1 MSDWVSE
8 MPFYLRQI
16 EPIDVGRNFTAG
28 KNDESKH
35 KLVDSQEE
43 AVNRFV
49 GVRINVAVQPSLR
62 ASAGYSFESST
73 FPELCPTSYASLPAS
88 GRTQVIYLV
97 H

>member
-1 MSDWVSE
+1 

-49 GVRINVAVQPSLR
+49 VAAATHSLLH
-62 ASAGYSFESST
+62 SLSS
-73 FPELCPTSYASLPAS
+73 ED
-88 GRTQVIYLV
+88 
-97 H
+97 